1 MSTIHYIRSINAER
15 KKRLIYAALLLIGA
29 SAGTILWHP
38 EGDTT
43 EKTPTESRV
52 EK

>member
-15 KKRLIYAALLLIGA
+15 KKRLICAALFLLA
-29 SAGTILWHP
+29 VSAGTILWHP
-38 EGDTT
+38 DGNANE
-43 EKTPTESRV
+43 PARTESHV